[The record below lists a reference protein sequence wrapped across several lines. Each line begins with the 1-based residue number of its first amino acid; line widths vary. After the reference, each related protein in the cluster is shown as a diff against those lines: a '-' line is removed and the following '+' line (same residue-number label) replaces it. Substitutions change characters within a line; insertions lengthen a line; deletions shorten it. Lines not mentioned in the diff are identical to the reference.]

1 VARTIKVV
9 RLEQAPRCPEPRPV
23 YHKEVSME
31 ALLIPAITPPAAAE
45 LFVAAVL
52 GWIGLNIHRTVRDP
66 RTPPATVVLLDL
78 SLGLVTVTALVF
90 FFSASLKVF
99 F

>member
-1 VARTIKVV
+1 
-9 RLEQAPRCPEPRPV
+9 
-23 YHKEVSME
+23 MD
-31 ALLIPAITPPAAAE
+31 ALLIPAISPSVVGE

-66 RTPPATVVLLDL
+66 RTPPAAVVLLDL

-90 FFSASLKVF
+90 LFSASLKVF

>member
-1 VARTIKVV
+1 MRRQQI
-9 RLEQAPRCPEPRPV
+9 LCILDPRRSRPRSV
-23 YHKEVSME
+23 YHKEVSIE
-31 ALLIPAITPPAAAE
+31 ALLIPAIAPSAAAE

-52 GWIGLNIHRTVRDP
+52 GWIGLSIHKTVRDP
-66 RTPPATVVLLDL
+66 RTPPAAGVLLDL

-90 FFSASLKVF
+90 LFSASLKVF

>member
-1 VARTIKVV
+1 MRSDVSATNTVC
-9 RLEQAPRCPEPRPV
+9 PRSEPPPV

-31 ALLIPAITPPAAAE
+31 ALLIPAIAPSAAAD

-52 GWIGLNIHRTVRDP
+52 GWIGLNIHKTVRDP
-66 RTPPATVVLLDL
+66 RTPPAAGVLLDL
-78 SLGLVTVTALVF
+78 GLGLVTVTALVF
-90 FFSASLKVF
+90 LFSASLKVF